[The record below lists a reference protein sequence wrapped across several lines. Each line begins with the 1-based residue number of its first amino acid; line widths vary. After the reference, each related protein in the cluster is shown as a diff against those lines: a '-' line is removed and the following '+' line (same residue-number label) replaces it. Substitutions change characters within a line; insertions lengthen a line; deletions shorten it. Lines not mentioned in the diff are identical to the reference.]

1 MMIYRDRKSCPWC
14 ARAPVV
20 SDLSMFPV
28 RQPRAKRKVKYQL
41 PNRETGDSGS

>member
-1 MMIYRDRKSCPWC
+1 MMIHHGRKSYPWC
-14 ARAPVV
+14 ARALVV